1 MKNTT
6 NIQFNQVFPF
16 DMSISYVELDS
27 FSPENESSSHVHTE
41 CEIYINVSGD
51 VSFMVEGHIYPI
63 KAGDI
68 IITRPYEYHHCIYN
82 SNTLHKHFWI
92 LLKAD
97 NNEELLNVFFN
108 RKIGTNNL
116 LSLEDSKK
124 SELIEHCNKMLDSDK
139 SSTEKYLDF
148 FKFLSFIE
156 DAKELYD
163 TEKNYHK
170 DTLYAIKYINQ
181 NYHSKI
187 SVSKIA
193 QDAHVSIN
201 TLERHFQEN
210 IKMSPSTYLKR
221 IRLAKAAKLLSS
233 DISVSEV
240 AEKCGFGDY
249 STFIAEFKKF
259 YGTTPLKYKKDRT
272 T

>member
-27 FSPENESSSHVHTE
+27 FSPENEFNSHVHTE

-82 SNTLHKHFWI
+82 SNSLHKHFWI
-92 LLKAD
+92 LFNSD
-97 NNEELLNVFFN
+97 GNEHLLDIFFK
-108 RKIGTNNL
+108 RTSGTNNL
-116 LSLEDSKK
+116 LSLEDDMK
-124 SELIEHCNKMLDSDK
+124 ERLIEHCHKMLHPNQTE
-139 SSTEKYLDF
+139 TEKHLNF
-148 FKFLSFIE
+148 FKLLTFLE
-156 DAKELYD
+156 NAKELKETED
-163 TEKNYHK
+163 TYYE
-170 DTLYAIKYINQ
+170 DTLYAIRYINE
-181 NYHSKI
+181 NYNQKLSI
-187 SVSKIA
+187 SKIA

-210 IKMSPSTYLKR
+210 IKMSPGMYLKR

-233 DISVSEV
+233 DISVSEA

-249 STFIAEFKKF
+249 STFIAEFKKY
-259 YGTTPLKYKKDRT
+259 YGVTPLKYKKDRT
-272 T
+272 N